1 MTPGTRESQT
11 RCPGLH
17 PPLSVGGCHA
27 YKIFLFICQRRASRA
42 GSTLLFIT
50 GPTSNISLFTP
61 VLIPSPSPP
70 SLVNTLRSCV
80 PGKSTTPLNLNHPT
94 KRRILYP
101 SLPNQR
107 AFPPP
112 PLFLIDLFRET
123 RGRDCCCNIF
133 PFAYELRIIKRDLDA
148 RERNG

>member
-112 PLFLIDLFRET
+112 LFLIDLFRET